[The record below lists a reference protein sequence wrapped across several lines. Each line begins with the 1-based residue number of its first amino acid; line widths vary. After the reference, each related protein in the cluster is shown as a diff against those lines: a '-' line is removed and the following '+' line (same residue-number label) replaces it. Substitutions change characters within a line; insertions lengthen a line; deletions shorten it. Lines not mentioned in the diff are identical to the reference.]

1 MTTDLKVSN
10 ISKIYPGCIA
20 NDNVSLKFKS
30 GKIYALLGENG
41 AGKSTLVKILS
52 GVVSPDS
59 GEVFLND
66 KSLRLNSPLDAKK
79 NKIGMVFQHFNL
91 FETLS
96 VFENLSIDANEDNKD
111 LRSKIKNILNKYN
124 FSIDLDIP
132 VLNLSAGQ
140 KQKVEIIRCLLRN
153 PKVLIMDEPTSVLTE
168 QETDELFI
176 SLKKFCE
183 EGILIIYITHKL
195 KEVLSLCDEV
205 AVMRKGRV
213 VSVSNTLDEK
223 VETLANK
230 MVGQKLA
237 KIKKKIS
244 ILKNKDEILKVKH
257 LNFYSDDPFETNL
270 ININFSVKKGECLG
284 IAGISGNGQNEL
296 FQILSGEII
305 TEDTSII
312 FRNKEIAKLNPK
324 NRREYLMAFSPEDR
338 ISQAAVPELKIFENV
353 ALNNFKSS
361 NFFEGGLINEKKIK
375 EHSSKILS
383 DFSVNTNNVELK
395 SQFLSGGNLQKLIL
409 GRELITAPELLIC
422 YNPTWG
428 LDVGAINYIHETLIK
443 INEQEKSTILIST
456 DTEELLK
463 LSDRIAV
470 IYKGKLSKIMNSEDV
485 TPEKLGV
492 LMGGGSIDQN

>member
-1 MTTDLKVSN
+1 MPTDLRVSN

-20 NDNVSLKFKS
+20 NDKVSLQFKS

-52 GVVSPDS
+52 GVISPDN
-59 GEVFLND
+59 GEVFLNE
-66 KSLRLNSPLDAKK
+66 KSLKLNSPLDAKK

-96 VFENLSIDANEDNKD
+96 VFENLSIDTNEDNKN
-111 LRSKIKNILNKYN
+111 LRVKINDILKKYN

-176 SLKKFCE
+176 SLKKFCD

-205 AVMRKGRV
+205 AVMRKGKV
-213 VSVSNTLDEK
+213 VSVSQTGDEK
-223 VETLANK
+223 IETLANK

-237 KIKKKIS
+237 KIKKKNNN
-244 ILKNKDEILKVKH
+244 LKNKDEIFKVKH
-257 LNFYSDDPFETNL
+257 LNFYSNDPFETNL
-270 ININFSVKKGECLG
+270 ENINFSVKKGECLG

-305 TEDTSII
+305 TSNTSII
-312 FRNKEIAKLNPK
+312 FRNKEIAQLNPK
-324 NRREYLMAFSPEDR
+324 QRREYLMAFSPEDR
-338 ISQAAVPELKIFENV
+338 ISQAAVPELKIYENV

-361 NFFEGGLINEKKIK
+361 NFFEKGLVNEKKIK
-375 EHSSKILS
+375 EHSKKILT
-383 DFSVNTNNVELK
+383 DFSVNTDNVELK

-428 LDVGAINYIHETLIK
+428 LDVGAINYIHETLLK
-443 INEQEKSTILIST
+443 INDQEKSTILIST

-470 IYKGKLSKIMNSEDV
+470 IYKGKLSRIMLPEEI

-492 LMGGGSIDQN
+492 LMGGGSIDKN

>member
-1 MTTDLKVSN
+1 MKTDLRISN
-10 ISKIYPGCIA
+10 ISKIYPNCIA
-20 NDNVSLKFKS
+20 NDNISLQFKS

-52 GVVSPDS
+52 GVIRPDS
-59 GEVFLND
+59 GEVFLN
-66 KSLRLNSPLDAKK
+66 KIKIKLNSPIDAKK

-96 VFENLSIDANEDNKD
+96 VFENLSIVSNEDNKD
-111 LRSKIKNILNKYN
+111 LKIRINEILKKYN
-124 FSIDLDIP
+124 FSIDLDVP

-140 KQKVEIIRCLLRN
+140 KQKVEILRCLLKS
-153 PKVLIMDEPTSVLTE
+153 PKVIIMDEPTSVLTE
-168 QETDELFI
+168 QETEELFA

-205 AVMRKGRV
+205 AVMRKGKV
-213 VSVSNTLDEK
+213 VSVSQTENEK
-223 VETLANK
+223 LETLANK
-230 MVGQKLA
+230 MVGQKLS
-237 KIKKKIS
+237 KINKKINNF
-244 ILKNKDEILKVKH
+244 KNKDAIFKVKN

-270 ININFSVKKGECLG
+270 FDIHFSVKKGECLG

-305 TEDTSII
+305 SPDTSIV
-312 FRNKEIAKLNPK
+312 FRDKEIAKLNPK
-324 NRREYLMAFSPEDR
+324 QRREYLMAFSPEDR
-338 ISQAAVPELKIFENV
+338 ISQAAVPELKIYENV

-361 NFFEGGLINEKKIK
+361 NFFVNGLVNEKKIK
-375 EHSSKILS
+375 EHSKKILS
-383 DFSVNTNNVELK
+383 DFSVNTDNVDLR

-428 LDVGAINYIHETLIK
+428 LDVGAINYIHKTLIK
-443 INEQEKSTILIST
+443 INNQEKSTILIST

-470 IYKGKLSKIMNSEDV
+470 IYKGKLSKFMTSDEV
-485 TPEKLGV
+485 TPERLGV
-492 LMGGGSIDQN
+492 LMGGGSVD